1 MGYSTETYR
10 VVKDTLEKRRQAAL
24 AESDRRRAEVH
35 EKSDEIAE
43 IDRALRGTGLA
54 LFRAA
59 CEGGKSSDAFI
70 EVMAK
75 NQALQEERGEI
86 LRSLGLPAD
95 YTEVHYTCPVCRDSG
110 YTDIRMCDCMR
121 RELTRVALR
130 QSGLGSLI
138 DRQSFEN
145 FSLQYYAENKEN
157 ARRMERTLAICRE
170 YAENFSPA
178 SGNLIFFGRTGL
190 GKTHL
195 STAIARTVIER
206 GFDVRYES
214 APNLF
219 GEFEYDRFKSG
230 HGEDARAD
238 KYMEADL
245 LILDDLGTEAT
256 TQFTVSCLYNIINT
270 RENNGRPTIIN
281 TNLGEAELEARYGDR
296 ITSRLFGNYRA
307 LVFVGEDV
315 RKQKLK

>member
-24 AESDRRRAEVH
+24 AESDRRRAEIH

-43 IDRALRGTGLA
+43 IDRALRKTGLA

-121 RELTRVALR
+121 RELTKVALR

-157 ARRMERTLAICRE
+157 RRKKIYERLHTKAGRHTDR
-170 YAENFSPA
+170 AEA
-178 SGNLIFFGRTGL
+178 GIFPR
-190 GKTHL
+190 
-195 STAIARTVIER
+195 
-206 GFDVRYES
+206 
-214 APNLF
+214 
-219 GEFEYDRFKSG
+219 RF
-230 HGEDARAD
+230 
-238 KYMEADL
+238 
-245 LILDDLGTEAT
+245 
-256 TQFTVSCLYNIINT
+256 
-270 RENNGRPTIIN
+270 
-281 TNLGEAELEARYGDR
+281 
-296 ITSRLFGNYRA
+296 TSRMGLCRKTDRH
-307 LVFVGEDV
+307 LCRTSSVG
-315 RKQKLK
+315 RYKGR